1 MSRHSSDLPLESLG
15 TVRATKAV
23 INATATATADQIAT
37 GLIECT
43 SASAVSITLPTGTLL
58 GARLGA
64 KQGTVFEL
72 IVDNTRSTSSGVVTM
87 VVATNGIL
95 SEAAVTTGASFGDLT
110 VPVGVTGIGR
120 YTLMFSSPTAYAF
133 TRTA

>member
-1 MSRHSSDLPLESLG
+1 MSRHSSDIPVESLG
-15 TVRATKAV
+15 TAKSTKAI
-23 INATATATADQIAT
+23 INATATATADQVAT
-37 GLIECT
+37 GVIQCT
-43 SASAVSITLPTGTLL
+43 SASAVTITLPTGTLL

-64 KQGTVFEL
+64 QQGTVFDL
-72 IVDNTRSTSSGVVTM
+72 VIDNTRSTSSGVVTM
-87 VVATNGIL
+87 AVATNGIL
-95 SEAAVTTGASFGDLT
+95 SESAATTAASFGDLT